1 MKKNL
6 SIILSVFVLLFCG
19 IVFAYKILIIKHNSE
34 SEEKI
39 ELVLD
44 ETYFSALQKLVTK
57 NSLEKIA
64 EKNNSK
70 IISKNWEY
78 LNLEMPRVLRPKTW
92 IVDGKMKFSTITRDK
107 DLGELEL
114 NFCQDVNID
123 KETLLIKTQLDQACT
138 NILEYN
144 KEVKITPLDNKI
156 QLNLL
161 SKIKISKTIPS
172 FYAKYM
178 DEQVKE
184 HNKKDIENL
193 KNNLISIITEKSPA
207 FIKLK

>member
-1 MKKNL
+1 MKKTPL
-6 SIILSVFVLLFCG
+6 IILFVLVLVCA
-19 IVFAYKILIIKHNSE
+19 IIFAYKTLIIKHNSE

-39 ELVLD
+39 QLVLD
-44 ETYFSALQKLVTK
+44 EPYFSALKKLITK

-70 IISKNWEY
+70 ITSKNWDY
-78 LNLEMPRVLRPKTW
+78 LNLEMPKVLRPKTW
-92 IVDGKMKFSTITRDK
+92 VVDGKLKFSTITKDK

-123 KETLLIKTQLDQACT
+123 KETLLIKTQLDQPCT

-156 QLNLL
+156 QLDLF
-161 SKIKISKTIPS
+161 SKIKISKAIPS
-172 FYAKYM
+172 FYVDYM
-178 DEQVKE
+178 NKQVKE
-184 HNKKDIENL
+184 HNKKDIEDL
-193 KNNLISIITEKSPA
+193 KNNLISIITDKSPV